1 MESLIRALLQRM
13 FETPYVVSY
22 GNKLFLNGLLMILFL
37 LAFFAVNTV
46 RGQTNQSRSLVLVI
60 GAPGEP
66 EYAEQFSSWAD
77 SWEEAAAKGGMQTF
91 IIGTNKD
98 KPDEDLRRLLE
109 VLTNE
114 VAKPAGELW
123 LVFIGHGTFD
133 GRTAKFNLR
142 GPDIS
147 AADLAAALK
156 PCQRPLAV
164 IQCAS
169 ASGPFLNALSAP
181 GRVIVTATRSGY
193 EVNATR
199 FGGYLARAIA
209 DPAADLD
216 KDGQTS
222 LLEAFLAASRQVAQ
236 FYKEQGRLMT
246 EHALLDDNGDGLG
259 TPAEWF
265 RGVRAVKSAA
275 DGKSV
280 DGVRAH
286 QMFVVPGDIERQLPP
301 EVRARRDELEQKL
314 SALRSKKTIMNED
327 EYYRQL
333 EGILLETARL
343 YKSNRP

>member
-1 MESLIRALLQRM
+1 MRPRPL
-13 FETPYVVSY
+13 T
-22 GNKLFLNGLLMILFL
+22 ILFL
-37 LAFFAVNTV
+37 VALVAVNTV
-46 RGQTNQSRSLVLVI
+46 RGQMNQSRSLVLVI

-66 EYAEQFSSWAD
+66 EYAEQFSSWAG
-77 SWEEAAAKGGMQTF
+77 SWKEAAAKGGLQTF
-91 IIGTNKD
+91 VIGEDQD
-98 KPDEDLRRLLE
+98 KPDQDLRRLLD

-133 GRTAKFNLR
+133 GRSAKFNLR

-147 AADLAAALK
+147 AADLAEVLK
-156 PCQRPLAV
+156 PCRRPLAV

-169 ASGPFLNALSAP
+169 ASGPFLKALSAS

-199 FGGYLARAIA
+199 FGGYMARAIA

-222 LLEAFLAASRQVAQ
+222 LLEAFLAASRQVEQ

-246 EHALLDDNGDGLG
+246 EHALLDDNGDGFG

-286 QMFVVPGDIERQLPP
+286 QMFMVPGDLERRLPP

-314 SALRSKKTIMNED
+314 SALRSNKTKMNED

-343 YKSNRP
+343 YESK

>member
-1 MESLIRALLQRM
+1 MSARSSKPCAAALTILILAAL
-13 FETPYVVSY
+13 FVVE
-22 GNKLFLNGLLMILFL
+22 
-37 LAFFAVNTV
+37 TV
-46 RGQTNQSRSLVLVI
+46 RGQTNPSRSLVLVI
-60 GAPGEP
+60 GAPGEA
-66 EYAEQFSSWAD
+66 EYAEQFSSWAGL
-77 SWEEAAAKGGMQTF
+77 WEKAAAQGGMQTF
-91 IIGTNKD
+91 VIGENMD
-98 KPDEDLRRLLE
+98 KPDDDLRRLLD

-114 VAKPAGELW
+114 VAKPSGELW

-133 GRTAKFNLR
+133 GRSAKFNLR

-147 AADLAAALK
+147 AGELASVLK
-156 PCQRPLAV
+156 PCRRPLVV

-169 ASGPFLNALSAP
+169 ASGPFLKALSGP
-181 GRVIVTATRSGY
+181 GRVIITATRSGY
-193 EVNATR
+193 EDNATR

-222 LLEAFLAASRQVAQ
+222 LLEAFLAASRQVEQ

-259 TPAEWF
+259 TPADWF

-275 DGKSV
+275 DGKAV

-286 QMFVVPGDIERQLPP
+286 QMFLVPGDVERGLPP
-301 EVRARRDELEQKL
+301 EVRARRDELEEKL
-314 SALRSKKTIMNED
+314 SALHAKKTGMNED

-333 EGILLETARL
+333 EGILVETARL
-343 YKSNRP
+343 YESK

>member
-1 MESLIRALLQRM
+1 MNRFNWLML
-13 FETPYVVSY
+13 PVVLTSWT
-22 GNKLFLNGLLMILFL
+22 L
-37 LAFFAVNTV
+37 LADAT
-46 RGQTNQSRSLVLVI
+46 RAQTNEGRSLVLVI

-66 EYAEQFSSWAD
+66 EYAEQFSSWAGL
-77 SWEEAAAKGGMQTF
+77 WKKAAATGGLRTSV
-91 IIGTNKD
+91 IGEDKD
-98 KPDEDLRRLLE
+98 KPDDDLQRLLG

-114 VAKPAGELW
+114 VARPTGDLW

-133 GRTAKFNLR
+133 GHSAKFNLR
-142 GPDIS
+142 GPDLS
-147 AADLAAALK
+147 AAALAVALK
-156 PCQRPLAV
+156 PCQRALVV

-181 GRVIVTATRSGY
+181 GRVIITATRSGY

-199 FGGYLARAIA
+199 FGGYLAQAIA
-209 DPAADLD
+209 DPAVDLD
-216 KDGQTS
+216 KDGQIS
-222 LLEAFLAASRQVAQ
+222 LLEAYLAASRQVAQ

-275 DGKSV
+275 DAKAV
-280 DGVRAH
+280 DGLRTH
-286 QMFVVPGDIERQLPP
+286 QMFLVRGDVEQQLSP
-301 EVRARRDELEQKL
+301 EVRARRDELEQEL
-314 SALRSKKTIMNED
+314 GALRSRKAKVNEE

-343 YKSNRP
+343 YERK

>member
-1 MESLIRALLQRM
+1 MNRLLGRM
-13 FETPYVVSY
+13 LPIVC
-22 GNKLFLNGLLMILFL
+22 L
-37 LAFFAVNTV
+37 LAALMAVATPN
-46 RGQTNQSRSLVLVI
+46 QTNGSRSLVLVI

-66 EYAEQFSSWAD
+66 GYAEQFSAWAAL
-77 SWEEAAAKGGMQTF
+77 WKQAAAKGGLQTVV
-91 IIGTNKD
+91 IGEDKD
-98 KPDEDLRRLLE
+98 KPDQDLTRLLT

-123 LVFIGHGTFD
+123 LVLIGHGTFD
-133 GRTAKFNLR
+133 GRSAKFNLR

-147 AADLAAALK
+147 AADLAAVLK
-156 PCQRPLAV
+156 PCRRPLAV

-169 ASGPFLNALSAP
+169 ASGPFLNALSASN
-181 GRVIVTATRSGY
+181 RVVITATRSGF

-199 FGGYLARAIA
+199 FGGYLAQAIA

-222 LLEAFLAASRQVAQ
+222 LLEAYLAASRQVEQ

-246 EHALLDDNGDGLG
+246 EHSLLDDNGDGLG

-265 RGVRAVKSAA
+265 RGVRSVKSAA
-275 DGKSV
+275 DAKAV
-280 DGVRAH
+280 DGVRTH
-286 QMFVVPGDIERQLPP
+286 QMFLVRSDVEQQLSP
-301 EVRARRDELEQKL
+301 ELRARRYKLEQEL
-314 SALRSKKTIMNED
+314 GALRSRKTKVNED

-343 YKSNRP
+343 YERK